1 MLKVLGYQESKQMLN
16 IYAVN
21 SKASNTWSKTLKTA
35 RRKTKVKSHDKIS
48 ISISEKLMEQIEN

>member
-1 MLKVLGYQESKQMLN
+1 MKVLGYQESKQMLN

-21 SKASNTWSKTLKTA
+21 NSKASNSWSKTLKTA